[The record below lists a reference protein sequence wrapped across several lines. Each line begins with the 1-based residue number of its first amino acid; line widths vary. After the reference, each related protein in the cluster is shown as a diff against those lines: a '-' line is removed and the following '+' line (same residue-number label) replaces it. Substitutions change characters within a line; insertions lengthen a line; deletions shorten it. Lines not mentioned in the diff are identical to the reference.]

1 MPAPGFVVISS
12 QPSRAEAE
20 LVAGLLRSAG
30 MNVLVEGAVDA
41 EYPTS
46 VAGGYR
52 VTVPAGR
59 VAEAQQ
65 LLSRA
70 EHTDPADPGSSLDV
84 GVPVDEDVRDYLAWK
99 GTEGDAQGEDLPASA
114 PPREMAPEHVPATM
128 TGQRAGGVPLLP
140 LLALAALV
148 VVLIVWL
155 R

>member
-1 MPAPGFVVISS
+1 MPATGFVVVSN

-52 VTVPAGR
+52 VAVPAER
-59 VAEAQQ
+59 AAEAQEM
-65 LLSRA
+65 LARA
-70 EHTDPADPGSSLDV
+70 DHTDPADPASSLDV
-84 GVPVDEDVRDYLAWK
+84 GAPVDEDVRDYLAWK
-99 GTEGDAQGEDLPASA
+99 SA
-114 PPREMAPEHVPATM
+114 HDDVDDEEEQPETAPQHVPATM
-128 TGQRAGGVPLLP
+128 TGQRAPGLPLLP
-140 LLALAALV
+140 LVLFAVVVVALV
-148 VVLIVWL
+148 LWL